1 MRIILTILQGL
12 AFVLLALQL
21 LWWFMAIGSG
31 HNIPQETTNIFSINI
46 IILIVV
52 IIGLFFWK
60 RSRKS
65 KEE

>member
-1 MRIILTILQGL
+1 MRILLTIFQGL

-31 HNIPQETTNIFSINI
+31 HNIPKETTNIFSMNV
-46 IILIVV
+46 IILIMV

-60 RSRKS
+60 RSRKT
-65 KEE
+65 KD

>member
-1 MRIILTILQGL
+1 MRIILTVLQGI

-31 HNIPQETTNIFSINI
+31 HQIPQKTTNIFSINV
-46 IILIVV
+46 IILIVI

-65 KEE
+65 TD